1 MPLTSI
7 DPTIFSALYVDPV
20 ASPLAE
26 WLAESIASW
35 GIGAVPVVLAALW
48 LSGDRGTRL
57 TSVASAM
64 ASFLALMMAGILS
77 WLLYEPRPFAE
88 GLAPNVLHHVADSSF
103 PSDHAALMAAVAF
116 GLLFGRRRGAAIVLF
131 AATASVGWARVALGV
146 HYPSDIAAG
155 LALGFLAA
163 LLFRTSL
170 LSRLSAFTAQIA
182 EALAGR
188 LRYDALPGR
197 LHHSD
202 NKER

>member
-20 ASPLAE
+20 ANPVAE
-26 WLAESIASW
+26 WIAENVASW

-48 LSGDRGTRL
+48 LSGDRGARMTAV
-57 TSVASAM
+57 SAAM
-64 ASFLALMMAGILS
+64 ASVLALTMAGVLS
-77 WLLYEPRPFAE
+77 WLLYEPRPFAD
-88 GLAPNVLHHVADSSF
+88 GLAPNILHHVADSSF

-116 GLLFGRRRGAAIVLF
+116 GLLFGRQRGAALLLF
-131 AATASVGWARVALGV
+131 VAAASVGWARVALGV
-146 HYPSDIAAG
+146 HYPSDIVAG
-155 LALGFLAA
+155 MALGCLAA
-163 LLFRTSL
+163 FLFRTSPL
-170 LSRLSAFTAQIA
+170 ARLAAFAAPIA